1 MKRPERITESLNHAL
16 HDLLAEE
23 PALHV
28 VGEDIADPCGGA
40 FRVTKGLST
49 AYPERVL
56 SAPISE
62 SGFLG
67 VAGGLAFCGTPVIV
81 EVMFGDF
88 IALGFDQILN
98 FASKSVTMYGRRHPM
113 RLVIRCPVGGNRGY
127 GPTHSQSLQ
136 KHFIGIP
143 NLSLFELSPFHDPA
157 WLLRR
162 ALGSGEPG
170 VLFEP
175 KVLYGERCYR
185 DGVVDSELRSEQVG
199 IDQNWVRIFRP
210 GAVGPV
216 HLLISPGGTANA
228 ALEAGRQLAKT
239 HEMDLQ
245 VLVPAQLHPVDLGP
259 VEALMRAAE
268 SISVA
273 EESTAGG
280 TWGTEIACQ
289 IYDKLWGDLRHPV
302 RLLSSSDSVIPAAPH
317 LERQVLLQA
326 AVIADRLAPV
336 PAPVPT
342 PGAREGARQPDPAHV
357 PAATADG
364 MPAWELK
371 VAKFNSNDDSYV
383 LLSWLAEEGAIIEA
397 GQSVADIETSK
408 AVQDLTADHAGMLH
422 QIVRADE
429 EFAPGDV
436 IGMIVPSGTLA
447 REQTARAASAPQAL
461 ADSQDLPLSR
471 AQQQVAAVVSAAHRE
486 IPDAFAVIRIDLTA
500 VDGIRRELDESGELD
515 IDLMDLMVKSTGEL
529 HARFPTM
536 FATFDGER
544 IRLAPHADVAVTL
557 DAGRGLFVPVI
568 RAAERAGISE
578 IADTLAEFR
587 MKALRGTFSEPEL
600 ADASIAL
607 SWNAEPG
614 VVLVQPIIPPG
625 LTGIITAGG
634 ILTEL
639 RLDGAGVAEA
649 RYMQV
654 GMVHDHRVI
663 NGRDAVAFLQELKA
677 ILEDRQR
684 LAEIFKT

>member
-1 MKRPERITESLNHAL
+1 MKRSERISESLNRAL
-16 HDLLAEE
+16 RDLLAEE
-23 PALHV
+23 PALYV
-28 VGEDIADPCGGA
+28 VGEDIADPYGGA

-67 VAGGLAFCGTPVIV
+67 IAGGLAFCGDSVIV

-98 FASKSVTMYGRRHPM
+98 FASKSVTMYGQRHPM

-162 ALGSGEPG
+162 ALGGGEPV

-199 IDQNWVRIFRP
+199 IDRNWVRIFRP

-228 ALEAGRQLAKT
+228 ALEAGRQLART
-239 HEMDLQ
+239 HEMDLE
-245 VLVPAQLHPVDLGP
+245 VLVPAQLYPIDLGP

-280 TWGTEIACQ
+280 TWGTEIACH

-326 AVIADRLAPV
+326 AVIADRLAS
-336 PAPVPT
+336 
-342 PGAREGARQPDPAHV
+342 GAREGPRRPSPAHV
-357 PAATADG
+357 LAATADG
-364 MPAWELK
+364 TRAWELK
-371 VAKFNSNDDSYV
+371 LSKINSNDDSYV
-383 LLSWLAEEGAIIEA
+383 LLSWLAEEGAIVEA
-397 GQSVADIETSK
+397 GQSVAEIETSK
-408 AVQDLTADHAGMLH
+408 AVQDLTAGHAGMLH
-422 QIVRADE
+422 QIVRAGEDC
-429 EFAPGDV
+429 APGDV
-436 IGMIVPSGTLA
+436 IGTIGPSGTLA
-447 REQTARAASAPQAL
+447 QEQPARPASMSRAP
-461 ADSQDLPLSR
+461 ADGRDLPLSR
-471 AQQQVAAVVSAAHRE
+471 TQQQVAAVVSAAHRE

-500 VDGIRRELDESGELD
+500 INDIRREIDESGGLD
-515 IDLMDLMVKSTGEL
+515 IDLMDLMVKSIGEL

-536 FATFDGER
+536 FAAFDGER

-568 RAAERAGISE
+568 RAAEQAGISD

-614 VVLVQPIIPPG
+614 VVLVQPIVPPG
-625 LTGIITAGG
+625 LTGIIAAGG

-639 RLDGAGVAEA
+639 RLDGEGVVEA
-649 RYMQV
+649 HYIQV
-654 GMVHDHRVI
+654 GMAHDHRVI
-663 NGRDAVAFLQELKA
+663 NGRDAVAFLQELKT

-684 LAEIFKT
+684 LAELFKT

>member
-1 MKRPERITESLNHAL
+1 VIRPERISESLNRAL

-28 VGEDIADPCGGA
+28 VGEDIADPYGGA

-67 VAGGLAFCGTPVIV
+67 LAGGLAFCGDPVIV

-98 FASKSVTMYGRRHPM
+98 FASKSVTMYGQRHPM

-127 GPTHSQSLQ
+127 GPTHSQSVQ

-162 ALGSGEPG
+162 ALGSGEPA

-175 KVLYGERCYR
+175 KLLYGERGYR

-199 IDQNWVRIFRP
+199 LDQNWVRIFRP

-228 ALEAGRQLAKT
+228 AVEAGRQLAGT
-239 HEMDLQ
+239 HQMDLQ
-245 VLVPAQLHPVDLGP
+245 VLVPAQLYPIDLGP
-259 VEALMRAAE
+259 VQALMRAAE

-280 TWGTEIACQ
+280 TWGTEIACHV
-289 IYDKLWGDLRHPV
+289 YDRLWGDLRHPV

-326 AVIADRLAPV
+326 ASIADRLAPV
-336 PAPVPT
+336 PAPV
-342 PGAREGARQPDPAHV
+342 AHDGARQPGTAEE
-357 PAATADG
+357 PAASADG
-364 MPAWELK
+364 MRACELK
-371 VAKFNSNDDSYV
+371 LAKLNSNDDSYV

-397 GQSVADIETSK
+397 GQPVAEIETSK
-408 AVQDLTADHAGMLH
+408 AVQELTASDAGMLR
-422 QIVRADE
+422 QIVRAGEDC
-429 EFAPGDV
+429 APGDV
-436 IGMIVPSGTLA
+436 IGMIVPPGTPA
-447 REQTARAASAPQAL
+447 HEQTARAAGTPQAV
-461 ADSQDLPLSR
+461 ADARDLPLSR
-471 AQQQVAAVVSAAHRE
+471 AQQQVAAVVSAAHRDV
-486 IPDAFAVIRIDLTA
+486 PDAFAVIKIDLA
-500 VDGIRRELDESGELD
+500 AIDCIRRELDEGGELD
-515 IDLMDLMVKSTGEL
+515 IDLMDVMVKSMGEL
-529 HARFPTM
+529 HARFPAL

-544 IRLAPHADVAVTL
+544 IRQAKHADVAVTL
-557 DAGRGLFVPVI
+557 DAGQGLFIPVV
-568 RAAERAGISE
+568 RAADLAGINE

-587 MKALRGTFSEPEL
+587 MKALRGTFSEAEL

-607 SWNAEPG
+607 SWNSEPG
-614 VVLVQPIIPPG
+614 VVFVQPIIPPG
-625 LTGIITAGG
+625 LTGIIAAGG
-634 ILTEL
+634 VLTEL
-639 RLDGAGVAEA
+639 QLGDAGVVET

-677 ILEDRQR
+677 VLEDRQR
-684 LAEIFKT
+684 LAELLKS

>member
-1 MKRPERITESLNHAL
+1 
-16 HDLLAEE
+16 
-23 PALHV
+23 
-28 VGEDIADPCGGA
+28 
-40 FRVTKGLST
+40 
-49 AYPERVL
+49 
-56 SAPISE
+56 
-62 SGFLG
+62 
-67 VAGGLAFCGTPVIV
+67 
-81 EVMFGDF
+81 
-88 IALGFDQILN
+88 
-98 FASKSVTMYGRRHPM
+98 
-113 RLVIRCPVGGNRGY
+113 
-127 GPTHSQSLQ
+127 
-136 KHFIGIP
+136 
-143 NLSLFELSPFHDPA
+143 
-157 WLLRR
+157 
-162 ALGSGEPG
+162 
-170 VLFEP
+170 
-175 KVLYGERCYR
+175 
-185 DGVVDSELRSEQVG
+185 
-199 IDQNWVRIFRP
+199 
-210 GAVGPV
+210 
-216 HLLISPGGTANA
+216 
-228 ALEAGRQLAKT
+228 
-239 HEMDLQ
+239 
-245 VLVPAQLHPVDLGP
+245 
-259 VEALMRAAE
+259 
-268 SISVA
+268 
-273 EESTAGG
+273 
-280 TWGTEIACQ
+280 
-289 IYDKLWGDLRHPV
+289 
-302 RLLSSSDSVIPAAPH
+302 
-317 LERQVLLQA
+317 
-326 AVIADRLAPV
+326 
-336 PAPVPT
+336 
-342 PGAREGARQPDPAHV
+342 
-357 PAATADG
+357 
-364 MPAWELK
+364 MPAWELQ

-587 MKALRGTFSEPEL
+587 MKALRGTFSVPEL

>member
-1 MKRPERITESLNHAL
+1 VKRPERISESLNHAL

-23 PALHV
+23 PALYV
-28 VGEDIADPCGGA
+28 VGEDIADPYGGA

-67 VAGGLAFCGTPVIV
+67 VAGGLAFCGDPVIV

-98 FASKSVTMYGRRHPM
+98 FASKSVTMYGQRHPM

-143 NLSLFELSPFHDPA
+143 NLSLFELSPFHDPT
-157 WLLRR
+157 WLLHR
-162 ALGSGEPG
+162 ALGSGEPV

-228 ALEAGRQLAKT
+228 ALEAGRQLART
-239 HEMDLQ
+239 HEMDVQ
-245 VLVPAQLHPVDLGP
+245 VLVPAQLYPIDLGP

-280 TWGTEIACQ
+280 TWGTDIACH

-336 PAPVPT
+336 PT
-342 PGAREGARQPDPAHV
+342 SGAREGARRPGPAHV
-357 PAATADG
+357 LAATAEG
-364 MPAWELK
+364 MRAWELK
-371 VAKFNSNDDSYV
+371 VTKLNSNDDSYV

-397 GQSVADIETSK
+397 GQSVAEIETSK

-422 QIVRADE
+422 QIVREDE
-429 EFAPGDV
+429 DFAPGDV

-447 REQTARAASAPQAL
+447 REQTARAASMPPAL
-461 ADSQDLPLSR
+461 ADSQDMPLSR

-486 IPDAFAVIRIDLTA
+486 IPDAFAVIRIDLTV

-515 IDLMDLMVKSTGEL
+515 IDLMDLMVKSIGEL

-557 DAGRGLFVPVI
+557 DAGRGLFVPVV

-625 LTGIITAGG
+625 LTGIIAAGG
-634 ILTEL
+634 TLTEL
-639 RLDGAGVAEA
+639 RLDGAGVVEA
-649 RYMQV
+649 RYMHM

-663 NGRDAVAFLQELKA
+663 NGRDTVAFLQELKA

-684 LAEIFKT
+684 LAELFKT